1 MKLQELQWSPETL
14 KELNQLILERVEN
27 MGLQIQMKQPPL
39 QILIGELAVV
49 EAKLDAL
56 MHLMQDG
63 GTTFESF
70 DAHMKQVCID
80 GISIARQ
87 TRAVMTASRSPQ
99 IVRP

>member
-27 MGLQIQMKQPPL
+27 LAMQIQHKQPPL

-56 MHLMQDG
+56 MHLIQDG
-63 GTTFESF
+63 GTTFEKF
-70 DAHMKQVCID
+70 DEHMRQVCID

-87 TRAVMTASRSPQ
+87 TRIIMNRPTGPQ
-99 IVRP
+99 IVKP